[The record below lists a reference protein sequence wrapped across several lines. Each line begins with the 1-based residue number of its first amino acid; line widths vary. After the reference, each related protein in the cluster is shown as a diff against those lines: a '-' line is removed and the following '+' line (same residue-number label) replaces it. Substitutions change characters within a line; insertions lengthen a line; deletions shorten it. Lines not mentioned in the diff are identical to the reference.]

1 MEFDQDLAA
10 RQNESSHP
18 KPFGTNLQNGK
29 KIMKRTNEQTNK
41 QTNKQKKKNN
51 QRNRALNSRTS
62 HWLWLWSRL

>member
-1 MEFDQDLAA
+1 MKSDITRRAQIQFMEFDQDLAA

-41 QTNKQKKKNN
+41 QTNKQKKKTIN
-51 QRNRALNSRTS
+51 AIGP
-62 HWLWLWSRL
+62 